1 MAGNREAVPEH
12 SEHHFNVV
20 NLPQSC
26 WSVCEAAIELRLFQG
41 VDGVRMSRRTLSGS
55 FPVFPKCSWS
65 FPARACFEHCRMLF
79 VHYVT

>member
-1 MAGNREAVPEH
+1 MAGSREAVPEH

-55 FPVFPKCSWS
+55 FPGFPQMFLVFPRSCV
-65 FPARACFEHCRMLF
+65 F
-79 VHYVT
+79 